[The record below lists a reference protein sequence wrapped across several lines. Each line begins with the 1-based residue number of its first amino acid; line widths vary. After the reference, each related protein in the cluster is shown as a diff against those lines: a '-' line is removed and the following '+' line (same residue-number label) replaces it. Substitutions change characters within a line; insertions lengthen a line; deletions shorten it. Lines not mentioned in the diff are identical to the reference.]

1 MCYSTSSP
9 LEKSDKNSILDVN
22 ILKSYLS
29 KMEDYPVKKIEVA
42 LPIYS
47 WGIITNHLG
56 KHKLINALS
65 KKISTTLTLRRC
77 QTLRLKF

>member
-47 WGIITNHLG
+47 WGIITNHLAS
-56 KHKLINALS
+56 INSSMLF
-65 KKISTTLTLRRC
+65 
-77 QTLRLKF
+77 LKRSQQP

>member
-29 KMEDYPVKKIEVA
+29 KMEDYPVKKLKWHYLFIHGES
-42 LPIYS
+42 LQ
-47 WGIITNHLG
+47 IILAS
-56 KHKLINALS
+56 INSSMLF
-65 KKISTTLTLRRC
+65 
-77 QTLRLKF
+77 LKRSQQP